1 MSEEIKEPFNY
12 DNTNDDHMDAINEVL
27 SIIKARP
34 NVPISFIEEEI
45 KQKLKIE
52 NIPERDLKQGL
63 WYHLT
68 EDFIHDGMNPTSM
81 GHVIKVE
88 EGHKVKVPLLSITA
102 DLDKLNEFATKIIMK
117 IKGEVSDTSK
127 TSK

>member
-12 DNTNDDHMDAINEVL
+12 DNTNNDHTDAVNEVL

-45 KQKLKIE
+45 KQKFKIE

-68 EDFIHDGMNPTSM
+68 EDFIHDGMNPTLM

>member
-1 MSEEIKEPFNY
+1 MSKEIKEPFNY
-12 DNTNDDHMDAINEVL
+12 DNTNNDHTDAVNEVL

-45 KQKLKIE
+45 KQKFKIE
-52 NIPERDLKQGL
+52 EVPERDLKQGL
-63 WYHLT
+63 WYYLT
-68 EDFIHDGMNPTSM
+68 EDFIHDGMNPTLM